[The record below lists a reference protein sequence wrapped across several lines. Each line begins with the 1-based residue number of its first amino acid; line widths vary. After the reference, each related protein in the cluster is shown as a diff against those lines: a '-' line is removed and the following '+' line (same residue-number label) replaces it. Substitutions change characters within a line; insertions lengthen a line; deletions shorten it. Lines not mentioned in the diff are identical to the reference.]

1 MFYIFYAF
9 LKLKKKLIL
18 YALYASFYVSLAKIG
33 IFNFKLKGAKML
45 KKFVTLIM
53 GITLGV
59 FFVGCSGS
67 VEDISVSFVENAY
80 KGNSDKLIEYVYIPE
95 VGEKALIEGKLKI
108 IVEQAKETAD
118 KAGGLKNVLIMSE
131 EIKED
136 NATVKLRVYF
146 NNGEF
151 KDENVK
157 LISVDG
163 KWKIRL

>member
-1 MFYIFYAF
+1 MPQGIF
-9 LKLKKKLIL
+9 LIL
-18 YALYASFYVSLAKIG
+18 YIILVRINT
-33 IFNFKLKGAKML
+33 INELKGVKML

>member
-1 MFYIFYAF
+1 M
-9 LKLKKKLIL
+9 
-18 YALYASFYVSLAKIG
+18 S
-33 IFNFKLKGAKML
+33 LKGVKML

-53 GITLGV
+53 SIMLGV

>member
-9 LKLKKKLIL
+9 FKMPQGIFLIL
-18 YALYASFYVSLAKIG
+18 YIILVRINT
-33 IFNFKLKGAKML
+33 INELKGVKML

>member
-1 MFYIFYAF
+1 MFCIFYAF
-9 LKLKKKLIL
+9 LKMPQGIFLIL
-18 YALYASFYVSLAKIG
+18 YIILVRINT
-33 IFNFKLKGAKML
+33 INELKGVKML